1 MNSIFSRIMLLLAL
15 MLLFASC
22 DKEVNDIGANV
33 LGDDH
38 YGFESYTDASIV
50 AFTQNTDAVQT
61 NNNSINQLGIY
72 DNPVFGKTIASFAT
86 QLQLETLNPVIIGET
101 GVEIYLDI
109 PYLEPTATATS
120 TAGSS
125 TYELNNVIGDKTS
138 KIKLS
143 VFRISKQF
151 DKFDSDRNGES
162 KNYYSNDNIDA
173 TIIGTRLNDGASLS
187 ENDEFVLD
195 KSERTITTT
204 ATPPVT
210 TYSPP
215 TLRLK
220 LNNSLLADLK
230 ATASTNLAN
239 QFDFSKFYRGLYFK
253 VEQSGSNAGFLTLL
267 NFKAGKIKITYK
279 GQTSSTAPAIEDK
292 LITLGFGSTASPVIS
307 INILQQTNNSNYA
320 NALAN
325 PNKIIG
331 DEKLF
336 IKGGNGSVAMID
348 LFGKD
353 LYGADGVSGTP
364 NRIADELDIIKTKNW
379 LVNDANLVFY
389 VDQATSSLL
398 TSANNDIPLRVS
410 LYDTK
415 TNEPITDLINDS
427 SADKSIYGGIIDK
440 SNGTVKYKI
449 RVTNY
454 IRNLIKN
461 GGEDIRLGLFVPNTI
476 TNILFSSNVN
486 LPKFITPIPKFDNRI
501 WNNLSVI
508 EQNSY
513 YFPNSSIINPL
524 GTVLYSNT
532 NNVPQDRKLKLEIWY
547 SKPN

>member
-15 MLLFASC
+15 TLLFASC

-38 YGFESYTDASIV
+38 YGFESYTNASIV

-61 NNNSINQLGIY
+61 NNNIINQLGIY

-125 TYELNNVIGDKTS
+125 SYELNNVIGDKTS

-151 DKFDSDRNGES
+151 DKFNSDRNGEL
-162 KNYYSNDNIDA
+162 KNYYSNEDIDA
-173 TIIGTRLNDGASLS
+173 TIIGTRLNDGAALS

-195 KSERTITTT
+195 KSERTISTT
-204 ATPPVT
+204 ATTPVT

-239 QFDFSKFYRGLYFK
+239 QFDFSRFYRGLYFK

-279 GQTSSTAPAIEDK
+279 GQTSSTTPAIEDK
-292 LITLGFGSTASPVIS
+292 LITLGFGSTTSPVIS
-307 INILQQTNNSNYA
+307 INILQQTNKPDYA

-325 PNKIIG
+325 PNKIVG
-331 DEKLF
+331 DDKLY

-353 LYGADGVSGTP
+353 LYGADGVTGTP

-398 TSANNDIPLRVS
+398 TSTNNDIPLRVS

-415 TNEPITDLINDS
+415 TNELIIDLINDS
-427 SADKSIYGGIIDK
+427 SADRSIYGGIIDK

-461 GGEDIRLGLFVPNTI
+461 GGKDIRLGLYVPNTI

-532 NNVPQDRKLKLEIWY
+532 NNVPQDKKLKLEIWY